1 MGVLPVLREEDGG
14 HTVRIYISGPITG
27 TTDYKERFAAAEEK
41 LKANGYEVVNP
52 ARVTESLPESL
63 TWEQYMGVAMKV
75 MALCDSGYMLKGW
88 RESAGAYSE
97 YTSMLCNGFKII
109 YEDGND
115 TGGIDKWAKK

>member
-1 MGVLPVLREEDGG
+1 M
-14 HTVRIYISGPITG
+14 RIYISGPITG

-63 TWEQYMGVAMKV
+63 TREQYRGVTMRV

-88 RESAGAYSE
+88 VKSGGAYSE
-97 YTSMLCNGFKII
+97 HTSMLCNGFKII
-109 YEDGND
+109 YEDGD
-115 TGGIDKWAKK
+115 AG